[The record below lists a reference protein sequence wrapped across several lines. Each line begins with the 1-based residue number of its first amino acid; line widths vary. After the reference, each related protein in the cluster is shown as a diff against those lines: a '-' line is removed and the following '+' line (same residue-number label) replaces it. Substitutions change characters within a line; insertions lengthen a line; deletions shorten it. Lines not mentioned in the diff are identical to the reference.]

1 MPFVSLQQ
9 IPVNCL
15 LLTLSALE
23 FYSLLPDKCQHKAMV
38 IFAAF
43 QTSQLS
49 QVFCIQTPRYP
60 CFPLSKDIAWP
71 LLIPFALVR
80 LTPTLMVSIL
90 MSFSYVLRNLFS
102 SLGSCCTLF
111 LACSSAHQK
120 PSLLGADS
128 FSFGNS
134 PGSPHS
140 HLSGLWM
147 ALMLLCIAVCQF
159 IIHWLVTL
167 LVQLWAVTYL
177 SYICS
182 PSLQISCLMSSSSL
196 RTQSTSLA
204 FFFVLLSALLTCHS
218 CPTNISGISRFNFPQ
233 VSPTFLV

>member
-1 MPFVSLQQ
+1 MSAHCLLPLSHPSSGSHHDMPFVSLQQ

-49 QVFCIQTPRYP
+49 QVFRIQTPRYP

-90 MSFSYVLRNLFS
+90 MSFSYVLRNFLFS
-102 SLGSCCTLF
+102 SLGSCCALF

-134 PGSPHS
+134 PGSPPQPSLWALDGFNASLHRCLPIHHTLTRDTS
-140 HLSGLWM
+140 CTTMSCYLPFIYLFTFLANFMSYVLEFPENTEHIFGILFCPAQCLAHLS
-147 ALMLLCIAVCQF
+147 
-159 IIHWLVTL
+159 
-167 LVQLWAVTYL
+167 
-177 SYICS
+177 
-182 PSLQISCLMSSSSL
+182 
-196 RTQSTSLA
+196 
-204 FFFVLLSALLTCHS
+204 
-218 CPTNISGISRFNFPQ
+218 
-233 VSPTFLV
+233 